1 MNFAEGLRGL
11 GFSDAD
17 ISFLHRDYA
26 FESMCKDMKIKP
38 YMRNKSETKIIL
50 LYLFKSRLSKNRKNQ
65 KIAYS
70 LDTKHFICHFLSY
83 PFQPIL
89 ESGKSIPKG
98 GTVVLYTEEDTT
110 QKTAKVPDFKGMS
123 VSRANAAA
131 VNAGLNIQLSGL
143 GLSSGEAK
151 ASGQSLAAGTEVPI
165 GTVVTVEFVYED
177 NIE

>member
-1 MNFAEGLRGL
+1 
-11 GFSDAD
+11 
-17 ISFLHRDYA
+17 
-26 FESMCKDMKIKP
+26 
-38 YMRNKSETKIIL
+38 
-50 LYLFKSRLSKNRKNQ
+50 
-65 KIAYS
+65 
-70 LDTKHFICHFLSY
+70 
-83 PFQPIL
+83 
-89 ESGKSIPKG
+89 
-98 GTVVLYTEEDTT
+98 
-110 QKTAKVPDFKGMS
+110 MS

>member
-65 KIAYS
+65 KS
-70 LDTKHFICHFLSY
+70 LIRLILSTLFVTSFLILSNQFWRTKIFLTSWS
-83 PFQPIL
+83 PFCIL
-89 ESGKSIPKG
+89 K
-98 GTVVLYTEEDTT
+98 
-110 QKTAKVPDFKGMS
+110 
-123 VSRANAAA
+123 
-131 VNAGLNIQLSGL
+131 
-143 GLSSGEAK
+143 
-151 ASGQSLAAGTEVPI
+151 
-165 GTVVTVEFVYED
+165 
-177 NIE
+177 

>member
-1 MNFAEGLRGL
+1 MNFAEGLQGL

-50 LYLFKSRLSKNRKNQ
+50 LYLFKSRLSKNLKIQ

-83 PFQPIL
+83 PFQAIL
-89 ESGKSIPKG
+89 E
-98 GTVVLYTEEDTT
+98 D
-110 QKTAKVPDFKGMS
+110 
-123 VSRANAAA
+123 
-131 VNAGLNIQLSGL
+131 
-143 GLSSGEAK
+143 
-151 ASGQSLAAGTEVPI
+151 
-165 GTVVTVEFVYED
+165 
-177 NIE
+177 

>member
-65 KIAYS
+65 N
-70 LDTKHFICHFLSY
+70 TKHFICHFLSY

-89 ESGKSIPKG
+89 E
-98 GTVVLYTEEDTT
+98 D
-110 QKTAKVPDFKGMS
+110 
-123 VSRANAAA
+123 
-131 VNAGLNIQLSGL
+131 
-143 GLSSGEAK
+143 
-151 ASGQSLAAGTEVPI
+151 
-165 GTVVTVEFVYED
+165 
-177 NIE
+177 

>member
-1 MNFAEGLRGL
+1 MGSG
-11 GFSDAD
+11 
-17 ISFLHRDYA
+17 
-26 FESMCKDMKIKP
+26 
-38 YMRNKSETKIIL
+38 ETVLK
-50 LYLFKSRLSKNRKNQ
+50 Q
-65 KIAYS
+65 V
-70 LDTKHFICHFLSY
+70 
-83 PFQPIL
+83 P